1 MVKLDRLI
9 NILSRHGTRLY
20 GAAATRDIELYS
32 VTVHD
37 PIRPHSAVGDVFLAV
52 GIADLPQAFALAA
65 ETRATV
71 VIARTTERPTRELLE
86 QLEAAGTALLL
97 SDPAVSW
104 SQIASVVYGLVL
116 EGRETESGRGPS
128 DLFAL
133 ADTIAAALDA
143 PVTIQDELFRVM
155 AYSSTPRDMDP
166 VRLDTI
172 LGRRTPDRVRTL
184 LEQQGVFEHLAR
196 SDAPIH
202 VGPAPEHGLRG
213 RTVVAVRAGRELL
226 GSLWISCDE
235 APDGTRGRILKDGA
249 HTVAL
254 HLLRSRVS
262 ADLERQVESELVIQ
276 LIEGGPDAE
285 AAVGKL
291 GLPAEHLR
299 VIALQAHTELERH
312 AGILLA
318 FERATTG
325 FGWSRVGRSTLFGN
339 TVYTVL
345 PAGDPEPAL
354 RWVRELAAGL
364 PSHVRVVAG
373 IGGVATV
380 REVPASREEADECMA
395 LHTRSADDAPVCYDT
410 AWDRVLIQRL
420 KSVAS
425 SGRLP
430 SRGPVARLARHD
442 DHNDTDYLPTLKA
455 WLEAHGDAALA
466 AAALDV
472 HPNTVR
478 NRIRQMRRIT
488 DLALDDP
495 RKRTALLI
503 ALSVRVPDDRT
514 PAR

>member
-20 GAAATRDIELYS
+20 GATAARDIELYS
-32 VTVHD
+32 VTVYD
-37 PIRPHSAVGDVFLAV
+37 PIRPNSAVGDVFLAV
-52 GIADLPQAFALAA
+52 GIADLTHAVALAA

-71 VIARTTERPTRELLE
+71 VIARTTEQPARALLE
-86 QLEAAGTALLL
+86 RLAAAGTALLL

-172 LGRRTPDRVRTL
+172 LGRRTPDHVRAL
-184 LEQQGVFEHLAR
+184 LEQQGVFKHLAR

-202 VGPAPEHGLRG
+202 VRPTPEYGFRG

-235 APDGTRGRILKDGA
+235 ALAGTRARILRDGA

-276 LIEGGPDAE
+276 LIEGSADAE

-291 GLPAEHLR
+291 GIPAEHLR

-325 FGWSRVGRSTLFGN
+325 FGWSRIGRSTLFGN

-345 PAGDPEPAL
+345 PAGDDPEPAF
-354 RWVRELAAGL
+354 RWVRDLAAGL
-364 PSHVRVVAG
+364 PSHVRVFAG
-373 IGGVATV
+373 VGGVANV
-380 REVPASREEADECMA
+380 REVQASRREADECMA
-395 LHTRSADDAPVCYDT
+395 LHMNSADEAPVCYDT

-425 SGRLP
+425 SGRMP
-430 SRGPVARLARHD
+430 SRGPVARLAVHD
-442 DHNDTDYLPTLKA
+442 DRNDTHFLPTLKA
-455 WLEAHGDAALA
+455 WLEAQGDSAAA
-466 AAALDV
+466 AAALGV

-478 NRIRQMRRIT
+478 NRIKQMGRIV
-488 DLALDDP
+488 DLGLGDP
-495 RKRTALLI
+495 RKRIAVLI
-503 ALSVRVPDDRT
+503 ALSVRLPDE
-514 PAR
+514 PVLG